1 MFTARWKKLKEA
13 ALSNLI
19 VNECAALNIR
29 LKKKL
34 VLSKISP
41 QSSRNEFSIAHM
53 CFDRSTFPEEN
64 KGLVK
69 GRSLESGTSP
79 MVNRGPF
86 LQSPGN
92 FSGPKSNIQIEIKGI
107 KARVLA
113 SKILH

>member
-1 MFTARWKKLKEA
+1 MLKNLCKTTSLECKTSSFGWRESLKNVFAKASYYFSLITWTMFTARWKKLKEA

-19 VNECAALNIR
+19 VTNVQALNIR

-69 GRSLESGTSP
+69 GRSL
-79 MVNRGPF
+79 
-86 LQSPGN
+86 
-92 FSGPKSNIQIEIKGI
+92 
-107 KARVLA
+107 
-113 SKILH
+113 